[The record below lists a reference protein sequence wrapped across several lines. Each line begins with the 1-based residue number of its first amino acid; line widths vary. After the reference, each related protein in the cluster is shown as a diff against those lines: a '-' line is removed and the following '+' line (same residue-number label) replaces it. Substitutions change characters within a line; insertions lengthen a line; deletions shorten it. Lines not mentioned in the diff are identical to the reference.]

1 MRHYIYTG
9 KCRGKDGRIMKR
21 KMIAA
26 VTAFLLFLLCMLT
39 ITYSSKRKIHEPV
52 DNYDF
57 DYSTC
62 LNYKVVDNYG
72 QPGHE
77 RFRTILHRENTF
89 AQYVNLLEGLN
100 NADNFRYIEAYDVLL
115 QFVGFYQNG
124 NSFIPGYGTLPEE
137 ELETFIDQR
146 AKAEDGSIIPI
157 TNIKGTLISEK
168 AFTEDLSLQD
178 HIIRGNAFSASD
190 FLYNGNRI
198 PVLLGYDYLDLY
210 HSGDEITVL
219 YAGYPL
225 KLKVIGFLDNT
236 SSVHRGSADISLDT
250 YMILP
255 SFDINSEYV
264 KDNKIFSNLHYSHK
278 TGGFFTVTKSVEEA
292 IHEFQE
298 IVEKSGLDYI
308 YFPLS

>member
-1 MRHYIYTG
+1 M
-9 KCRGKDGRIMKR
+9 
-21 KMIAA
+21 
-26 VTAFLLFLLCMLT
+26 
-39 ITYSSKRKIHEPV
+39 
-52 DNYDF
+52 
-57 DYSTC
+57 
-62 LNYKVVDNYG
+62 
-72 QPGHE
+72 
-77 RFRTILHRENTF
+77 
-89 AQYVNLLEGLN
+89 
-100 NADNFRYIEAYDVLL
+100 
-115 QFVGFYQNG
+115 GFYQNG
-124 NSFIPGYGTLPEE
+124 DIFIDGYGNLSDE
-137 ELETFIDQR
+137 ELKLCTNQR

-157 TNIKGTLISEK
+157 TNIKGALISEK

-225 KLKVIGFLDNT
+225 ELKVIGFLDNT

-255 SFDINSEYV
+255 SFDIEAEYV
-264 KDNKIFSNLHYSHK
+264 KNNQIFSNTHYSHK
-278 TGGFFTVTKSVEEA
+278 TGGFFTVTKNVEEA
-292 IHEFQE
+292 IHEFEE

>member
-1 MRHYIYTG
+1 MRHYSNAG
-9 KCRGKDGRIMKR
+9 KCRGKDGGIMKR

-26 VTAFLLFLLCMLT
+26 VTAFLLFLLCMLI

-115 QFVGFYQNG
+115 QYVGFYQNG

-157 TNIKGTLISEK
+157 TNIKGALISEK

-178 HIIRGNAFSASD
+178 HIIGGNAFSASD

-198 PVLLGYDYLDLY
+198 PVLLGYDYLELY
-210 HSGDEITVL
+210 HIGDEITVL
-219 YAGYPL
+219 YSGYPL
-225 KLKVIGFLDNT
+225 ELKVTGFLDNT
-236 SSVHRGSADISLDT
+236 SSVHRGSTDISLDT
-250 YMILP
+250 YMVLP
-255 SFDINSEYV
+255 SFDIEAEYV
-264 KDNKIFSNLHYSHK
+264 KNNQIFSNTHYSHK
-278 TGGFFTVTKSVEEA
+278 TRGFFSVTKSVEEA
-292 IHEFQE
+292 IHEFEE